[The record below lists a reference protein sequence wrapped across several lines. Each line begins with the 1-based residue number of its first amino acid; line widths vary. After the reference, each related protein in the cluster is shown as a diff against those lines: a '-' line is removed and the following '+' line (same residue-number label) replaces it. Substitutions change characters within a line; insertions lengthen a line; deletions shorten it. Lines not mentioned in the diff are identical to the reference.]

1 MNFYYF
7 ILFSA
12 PFDRSTKLKD
22 LNMKTPLENKCVQ
35 ESENQKLLTPYEGES
50 KRSSID
56 SSNTITCGRS
66 ARSNS
71 TNSTTIS
78 LLSTDDTKE
87 NKMSETNETVKN
99 NKIENIMDHPKNKS
113 STPPEIASSDILLHH
128 SNKYNHIMNP
138 QDISNITTTRSTNNS
153 PQRCKEKRNMF
164 RMGSTLALSLDTS
177 KMHHYPSMGH
187 HKIEEVE
194 QNRRNMSK
202 QNVSRGFSPKK
213 FISGKTSKS
222 PTSNRKS
229 IFSTS
234 SKSNY
239 NSLEEDH
246 SRKSSMSSVGSGM
259 GGDKDLLRKVTGVN
273 SSSKY
278 LTAGGRP
285 LSSYAQSSPSSP
297 TRGHLGK
304 KSNLL
309 TLSRATPAAFTS
321 INIESTTSKS
331 TSVSP
336 KGSPSTK
343 RSLFVSVQSPYKAVS
358 MDDGHFHGPL
368 KTRRNESISS
378 SSSEMSSQ
386 SNLLQIPPS
395 TSYKVNQKYIYN

>member
-1 MNFYYF
+1 
-7 ILFSA
+7 
-12 PFDRSTKLKD
+12 
-22 LNMKTPLENKCVQ
+22 MKTPLEVKCVQ
-35 ESENQKLLTPYEGES
+35 ESESQKLLHPYDGES

-66 ARSNS
+66 ARSDS

-78 LLSTDDTKE
+78 LLSTDESKE
-87 NKMSETNETVKN
+87 NK
-99 NKIENIMDHPKNKS
+99 KIENIELATKTKQEKANGHQKNHS
-113 STPPEIASSDILLHH
+113 HVPSERLSSDLLLHP
-128 SNKYNHIMNP
+128 SNNHNHMMNP
-138 QDISNITTTRSTNNS
+138 QDNNQVTTTRSTTNS

-164 RMGSTLALSLDTS
+164 RMGSTLALSLDAS
-177 KMHHYPSMGH
+177 KMHHYPIVNH
-187 HKIEEVE
+187 HRIEEND
-194 QNRRNMSK
+194 QNKRNLSK
-202 QNVSRGFSPKK
+202 QSMSRGFSPKK
-213 FISGKTSKS
+213 FMSGKTSKS
-222 PTSNRKS
+222 PTSSNRKS

-239 NSLEEDH
+239 NSLEEDV
-246 SRKSSMSSVGSGM
+246 SRKSSMSSCGSGM
-259 GGDKDLLRKVTGVN
+259 GGEKDLLHMRKVNVVN

-297 TRGHLGK
+297 TRSHLGK

-321 INIESTTSKS
+321 INIESTSSKS
-331 TSVSP
+331 TSASP

-368 KTRRNESISS
+368 KSRRNESISS
-378 SSSEMSSQ
+378 SSSGRSSQ

-395 TSYKVNQKYIYN
+395 TSYKVLFIANKLVFLPVFY